1 MTTRETVL
9 KILGE
14 IKPTVNLEGI
24 DNIIDGGYL
33 DSLELMALIST
44 LMEEFSFEID
54 IDAITPENFNSVD
67 AIVALLDAGKNA

>member
-14 IKPTVNLEGI
+14 IKPTVSLEGI

-54 IDAITPENFNSVD
+54 IDAITPENVNSVD